1 MTTRKGRLAPE
12 TLRQKDRG
20 DGMVVPGLGPHPI
33 ASGDRDTYGKI
44 ILLLLNL
51 CFLRRMHVI
60 NSIGVNRHR

>member
-1 MTTRKGRLAPE
+1 MTTRKGWLVPE

-33 ASGDRDTYGKI
+33 TSGDRDTYGKI
-44 ILLLLNL
+44 ILLLLNR

-60 NSIGVNRHR
+60 NSIGARRHR